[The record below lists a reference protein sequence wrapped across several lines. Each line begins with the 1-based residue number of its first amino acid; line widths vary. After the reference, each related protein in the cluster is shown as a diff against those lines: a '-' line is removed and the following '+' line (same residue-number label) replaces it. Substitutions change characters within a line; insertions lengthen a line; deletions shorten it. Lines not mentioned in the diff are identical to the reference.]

1 MKKFPIYTRYTADI
15 FVKHESES
23 RCVVVD
29 LLEGMEKIQ
38 VIDNGKMSSFHYDNF
53 VMGKCDNSTEEEF
66 KEKKD
71 QVIKIVN

>member
-1 MKKFPIYTRYTADI
+1 MKKFPIYSKYAVDI

-38 VIDNGKMSSFHYDNF
+38 IIDNGKMSSFHYDNF

-66 KEKKD
+66 FKNKK
-71 QVIKIVN
+71 KIIELI